1 MQTPALEGIGWP
13 PPQLRLLPSSDA
25 FRSSK
30 IWGPPTWFG
39 APRASTVSLSTYH
52 CHQLLPP
59 RCEVTGTMGE
69 SEVESG
75 WCFHLAGES
84 SIQWDVH
91 LNIHDIHWVRDSIG
105 VFFPMDRW
113 SDWWFQTW
121 ILCSTIYGMSSFPLT
136 NSYFSRWLLHHQAVM
151 LFHFKFHW
159 GDCSAI
165 CTSAAALLRFFLHSM
180 TLALPEEAWRAAG
193 LLGGSN
199 SRSLENTSFPLENDR
214 GLNLLWT
221 IRQNQHGGEHLYW
234 IIYIYI

>member
-136 NSYFSRWLLHHQAVM
+136 NSYFSRWLLHHQAAIHVM
-151 LFHFKFHW
+151 KNVCLESCDVAFHQAIFENLPMIPMIPMIW
-159 GDCSAI
+159 G
-165 CTSAAALLRFFLHSM
+165 
-180 TLALPEEAWRAAG
+180 RAG
-193 LLGGSN
+193 N
-199 SRSLENTSFPLENDR
+199 K
-214 GLNLLWT
+214 
-221 IRQNQHGGEHLYW
+221 
-234 IIYIYI
+234 